1 MGFQYFYDISD
12 EQYGWE
18 GDEYERER
26 RDDDILVDELEEFA
40 VRVIVMLLA
49 GLFAFRKHLYYLNDH
64 DINSNCYHFMMLNNS

>member
-1 MGFQYFYDISD
+1 MISPMSSMA
-12 EQYGWE
+12 GRVMSM
-18 GDEYERER
+18 RER

-40 VRVIVMLLA
+40 VRVIGMLLA